1 LSDVTAFSFS
11 FDFERS
17 TLNTPCWDAPG
28 RIAVRDHNPAGVTK
42 QANDRAEIVSQ
53 RFALAFQ
60 RFSFPL
66 PGSHHDDVAIWT
78 ALQENECSGN
88 AAKSSARIPDWAA
101 VSKIDIFGARIMI
114 EFDL

>member
-60 RFSFPL
+60 RFSFRSLVPITTTSRFEL
-66 PGSHHDDVAIWT
+66 RFKKTNVAVMRQNLRPE
-78 ALQENECSGN
+78 LQIGPPFQRSI
-88 AAKSSARIPDWAA
+88 SSVPA
-101 VSKIDIFGARIMI
+101 
-114 EFDL
+114 

>member
-1 LSDVTAFSFS
+1 SAIRSGGSAGAFIQRGDAADPSFCLMVAAFSFS

-78 ALQENECSGN
+78 VLQEN
-88 AAKSSARIPDWAA
+88 
-101 VSKIDIFGARIMI
+101 
-114 EFDL
+114 